1 MEAEI
6 KRVRARFAPSPTG
19 PFHMGSART
28 ALFNY
33 LFARSNGGDFI
44 VRAEDTDKE
53 RSERRWEDDMAA
65 NLRWLGIEALESPAA
80 GGPYAPYRQSERTAL
95 YRGYLERLIEEDK
108 AYYCFC
114 TKEELEAQKQSLSAA
129 GETPRYTGKCRA
141 LSREEQERRMR
152 GGEAA
157 VIRFAT
163 PSKTVAFHDIIR
175 GALKFETS
183 LIGDMV
189 LAKDLETPLYNFTV
203 VVDDY
208 EMRIT
213 HVIRG
218 EDHISNTPKQ
228 ILLQEALG
236 FPSVVYA
243 HLPLLLGE
251 DRAKL
256 SKRHGDNSVTRFR
269 EEGYLPEAVVNFLA
283 LLGWNPGSEKEIFSL
298 DDLVKEFELERVQ
311 KGGAIFNVKRLDWI
325 NGFYIRQKPLEELAR
340 LCVPYLIAAGLLK
353 YEGDVSDEKLQN
365 IVGLYRERL
374 KKLSEI
380 GELVDYFFKETL
392 EYEPSLLHWKKESD
406 EETAHALD
414 EVSECL
420 SRIPVAEW
428 GREEI
433 SKALLKA
440 AEAHKDRGHLL
451 WPARAALTG
460 KEASA
465 GPFDVAAVMGRE
477 KTLQRIREARMKFQN
492 YRS

>member
-141 LSREEQERRMR
+141 LSREEQERRTR

-175 GALKFETS
+175 VALKFETS

-218 EDHISNTPKQ
+218 E
-228 ILLQEALG
+228 
-236 FPSVVYA
+236 
-243 HLPLLLGE
+243 
-251 DRAKL
+251 
-256 SKRHGDNSVTRFR
+256 
-269 EEGYLPEAVVNFLA
+269 
-283 LLGWNPGSEKEIFSL
+283 
-298 DDLVKEFELERVQ
+298 
-311 KGGAIFNVKRLDWI
+311 
-325 NGFYIRQKPLEELAR
+325 
-340 LCVPYLIAAGLLK
+340 
-353 YEGDVSDEKLQN
+353 
-365 IVGLYRERL
+365 
-374 KKLSEI
+374 
-380 GELVDYFFKETL
+380 
-392 EYEPSLLHWKKESD
+392 
-406 EETAHALD
+406 
-414 EVSECL
+414 
-420 SRIPVAEW
+420 
-428 GREEI
+428 
-433 SKALLKA
+433 
-440 AEAHKDRGHLL
+440 
-451 WPARAALTG
+451 
-460 KEASA
+460 
-465 GPFDVAAVMGRE
+465 
-477 KTLQRIREARMKFQN
+477 
-492 YRS
+492 